1 MQQNLRHGFAVWV
14 TKRISWREL
23 IKHAPMHGS
32 HADTAV
38 ALPDLKYSLVL
49 NAEWSQ
55 LQRAVPRTGE
65 RDNPRAQ
72 AK

>member
-1 MQQNLRHGFAVWV
+1 MSHKKNKL
-14 TKRISWREL
+14 KRTDQTR
-23 IKHAPMHGS
+23 S